1 MQKKQRKKKRSTV
14 AVTWISLLSF
24 VMGVL
29 AGVCHHT
36 IFAQSKQPTQ
46 TLVVKKGDTYQSL
59 LVAKPWQQSVFS
71 SQLVARA
78 YLKFAAKKP
87 LQAGAY
93 RIPAKA
99 SLAETVNILQAGAK
113 ASMMTIRVI
122 EGKTIKDLYTTLKA
136 TDGVTLE
143 LLSPKAPS
151 YTWQD
156 VAQDNKKVA
165 QALNISAKNNHLEGQ
180 FAPDTYYFNQG
191 TSDKKILEILHA
203 RQTKLIDE
211 AWQQRDKNL
220 PYANKNELL
229 IMASI
234 IEKETGVPS
243 ERKQVSSVFVNRMN
257 QGMKLQTDPT
267 IIYGLFDRYDGNI
280 YRSNI
285 NEKNDYNTYQMTGL
299 PITPIALPS
308 AAAIEAAA
316 HPDSTPY
323 LYFVATGT
331 GGHTF
336 TTNLADHNKA
346 VAKYRATMAG
356 Q

>member
-1 MQKKQRKKKRSTV
+1 MQKKHRKKKSASAVALTFLASIVVGVLV
-14 AVTWISLLSF
+14 AV
-24 VMGVL
+24 
-29 AGVCHHT
+29 CYQT
-36 IFAQSKQPTQ
+36 IFAKSKQQTQ
-46 TLVVKKGDTYQSL
+46 TLVVKKGDTYQSV

-71 SQLVARA
+71 SKLVARA

-93 RIPAKA
+93 QIPAQA
-99 SLAETVNILQAGAK
+99 SLAEAVNILQAGAK
-113 ASMMTIRVI
+113 TRMITIRVI
-122 EGKTIKDLYTTLKA
+122 EGKTIKDLYTTLKT
-136 TDGVTLE
+136 TDGVVLE
-143 LLSPKAPS
+143 LLSPKQSA

-156 VAQDNKKVA
+156 VAVDNKQVA
-165 QALNISAKNNHLEGQ
+165 KALNISAKNNHLEGQ

-191 TSDKKILEILHA
+191 TSDKKILETLHM
-203 RQTKLIDE
+203 RQMKLIDE
-211 AWQQRDKNL
+211 AWQGRDQNL
-220 PYANKNELL
+220 PYDNKNELL

-243 ERKQVSSVFVNRMN
+243 ERKQVSSVFVNRLN

-267 IIYGLFDRYDGNI
+267 IIYGLFDRYDGSI

-285 NEKNDYNTYQMTGL
+285 NEKNDYNTYQMAGL

-346 VAKYRATMAG
+346 VAKYRAVVAN